1 MTRIVIIGNSAAG
14 FSCCEALIKYSGDY
28 EITVISE
35 EAALPYKRN
44 LLIDYLSGNI
54 QESELFLCAA
64 DFYEKNK
71 IKFITDNKA
80 IRVDA
85 RKQLVV
91 LKDNNKIS
99 YDYLV
104 ISTGAKASIPDVPGN
119 SKDGVYAF
127 YALEDIQK
135 ARQQLMLGDTVCV
148 VGDPDLC
155 LRLSQAIASKE
166 KQAKIISSPRP
177 ESFIT
182 TEKAEWMENLE
193 VSEIIGEGAELK
205 ALKLNNG
212 KVIGTSLVIFAGNYL
227 PNTDFLKESGIKTD
241 EGYICVDETMCTN
254 IENIFACGSASKIE
268 NQPLKSKSWEDTV
281 REGTLTSSTIIT
293 LLERRNTSCQRY

>member
-35 EAALPYKRN
+35 ETALPYKRN

-54 QESELFLCAA
+54 QESELFFCTA
-64 DFYEKNK
+64 DFYEKNRVRFLK
-71 IKFITDNKA
+71 NSKA
-80 IRVDA
+80 IRLDS
-85 RKQLVV
+85 RKQQVV
-91 LKDNNKIS
+91 LKDNKIS

-104 ISTGAKASIPDVPGN
+104 ISTGTKVNIPDIPGN

-135 ARQQLMLGDTVCV
+135 VRQQLILGDTVCV
-148 VGDPDLC
+148 AGDADLC
-155 LRLSQAIASKE
+155 LRLSQAIVAKE
-166 KQAKIISSPRP
+166 KQAKIISSPKP
-177 ESFIT
+177 ESFIA
-182 TEKAEWMENLE
+182 TEKAEWLENLE

-212 KVIGTSLVIFAGNYL
+212 KVIGTSLVMFVGNYL

-241 EGYICVDETMCTN
+241 EGYICVDETMRTN
-254 IENIFACGSASKIE
+254 IENIFACGSVSKIE
-268 NQPLKSKSWEDTV
+268 NQPLKSKSWQDTV
-281 REGTLTSSTIIT
+281 REGTLTGSTLIT
-293 LLERRNTSCQRY
+293 LLERRNTSCQKY

>member
-1 MTRIVIIGNSAAG
+1 MTRIVIIGNSVAG

-35 EAALPYKRN
+35 EMALPYKRN

-64 DFYEKNK
+64 DFYEKNRVRFLK
-71 IKFITDNKA
+71 NSKA

-85 RKQLVV
+85 RKQQVV
-91 LKDNNKIS
+91 LKDNKIS

-104 ISTGAKASIPDVPGN
+104 ISTGAKANIPDIPGN

-155 LRLSQAIASKE
+155 LRLSQAVVSKE

-177 ESFIT
+177 ESFIA
-182 TEKAEWMENLE
+182 TEKAEWLENLQ

-212 KVIGTSLVIFAGNYL
+212 KVIGTSLVMFVGNYL
-227 PNTDFLKESGIKTD
+227 PNTDFLRESGIKTD
-241 EGYICVDETMCTN
+241 EGYICVDETMRTN
-254 IENIFACGSASKIE
+254 IENIFACGSVSKIE
-268 NQPLKSKSWEDTV
+268 NQPLKSKSWQDTV
-281 REGTLTSSTIIT
+281 REGTLTGSTLIT
-293 LLERRNTSCQRY
+293 LLERRNTSCQKY

>member
-1 MTRIVIIGNSAAG
+1 MTKIVIIGNSAGG
-14 FSCCEALIKYSGDY
+14 FSCCEALIKYSADY

-35 EAALPYKRN
+35 DTTLPYKRN

-64 DFYEKNK
+64 DFYEKNRVRL
-71 IKFITDNKA
+71 IKGSKA
-80 IRVDA
+80 VRVDA

-91 LKDNNKIS
+91 LKDNKIN

-104 ISTGAKASIPDVPGN
+104 ISTGAKVNIPDISGN

-135 ARQQLMLGDTVCV
+135 AKQKFLLADTICL
-148 VGDPDLC
+148 VGDSQPC
-155 LRLSQAIASKE
+155 LRLSQAFTAKD
-166 KQAKIISSPRP
+166 KHVKIISSPKP
-177 ESFIT
+177 ESFIA
-182 TEKAEWMENLE
+182 TEKAEWLENLE

-212 KVIGTSLVIFAGNYL
+212 KVIGTSLVMFAGNYL

-241 EGYICVDETMCTN
+241 EGYICVDESMRTN
-254 IENIFACGSASKIE
+254 IENIFACGSVSKIE
-268 NQPLKSKSWEDTV
+268 NQPIKSKSWEDAAS
-281 REGTLTSSTIIT
+281 EGALTGSTIIT
-293 LLERRNTSCQRY
+293 LSERRDRSCQKY

>member
-35 EAALPYKRN
+35 ETALPYKRN

-54 QESELFLCAA
+54 QESELFFCTA
-64 DFYEKNK
+64 DFYEKNRVRFLK
-71 IKFITDNKA
+71 NSKA
-80 IRVDA
+80 IRLDS
-85 RKQLVV
+85 RKQQVV
-91 LKDNNKIS
+91 LKDNKIS

-104 ISTGAKASIPDVPGN
+104 ISTGTKVNIPDIPGN

-135 ARQQLMLGDTVCV
+135 VRQQLILGDTVCV
-148 VGDPDLC
+148 AGDADLC
-155 LRLSQAIASKE
+155 LRLSQAIVAKE
-166 KQAKIISSPRP
+166 KQAKIISSPKP
-177 ESFIT
+177 ESFIA
-182 TEKAEWMENLE
+182 TEKAEWLENLE

-212 KVIGTSLVIFAGNYL
+212 KVIGTSLVMFVGNYL
-227 PNTDFLKESGIKTD
+227 PNTDFLKESGIKAD
-241 EGYICVDETMCTN
+241 EGYIRVDEAMRTN

-281 REGTLTSSTIIT
+281 REGTLTGSTIIT
-293 LLERRNTSCQRY
+293 LLERRNTSCQKY

>member
-1 MTRIVIIGNSAAG
+1 MTRIVIIGNSAGG

-54 QESELFLCAA
+54 QESQLFLCAA
-64 DFYEKNK
+64 DFYEKNRVRFLK
-71 IKFITDNKA
+71 NSKA
-80 IRVDA
+80 IRLDP
-85 RKQLVV
+85 RKQQVV
-91 LKDNNKIS
+91 LKDNKIS

-104 ISTGAKASIPDVPGN
+104 ISTGTKVNIPDIPGN

-148 VGDPDLC
+148 AGDPDLC
-155 LRLSQAIASKE
+155 LRLSQAIVSKE

-177 ESFIT
+177 ESFIA
-182 TEKAEWMENLE
+182 TEKVEWLENLQ
-193 VSEIIGEGAELK
+193 VSEIISEGAELK

-212 KVIGTSLVIFAGNYL
+212 KVIGTSLVMFAGNYL
-227 PNTDFLKESGIKTD
+227 PNTDFLKESGINTD
-241 EGYICVDETMCTN
+241 ESYICVDETMRTN
-254 IENIFACGSASKIE
+254 IENIFACGSVSKIE
-268 NQPLKSKSWEDTV
+268 NQQVKSKSWEDAV
-281 REGTLTSSTIIT
+281 SEGALVGSTIIE

>member
-1 MTRIVIIGNSAAG
+1 MTRIVIIGNSAGG

-35 EAALPYKRN
+35 GKALPYKRN

-54 QESELFLCAA
+54 QESGLFLCAA
-64 DFYEKNK
+64 DFYEKNRIRFLK
-71 IKFITDNKA
+71 NSKA
-80 IRVDA
+80 IRVDT
-85 RKQLVV
+85 RKQQVV
-91 LKDNNKIS
+91 LKDNKIS

-104 ISTGAKASIPDVPGN
+104 ISTGVKVNIPDIPGN

-135 ARQQLMLGDTVCV
+135 VKQQLILGDTVCV

-155 LRLSQAIASKE
+155 LCLSQAIVSKE

-177 ESFIT
+177 ESFIAS
-182 TEKAEWMENLE
+182 EKAEWLENLE

-212 KVIGTSLVIFAGNYL
+212 KVIGTSLVIFAGNCL
-227 PNTDFLKESGIKTD
+227 PNTDFLKESGIKAD
-241 EGYICVDETMCTN
+241 EGYICVDEGMHTN

-268 NQPLKSKSWEDTV
+268 NQPLKSKSWEDVV
-281 REGTLTSSTIIT
+281 REGALAGSTIIT
-293 LLERRNTSCQRY
+293 LLERRNASCQKF